1 MLQEKTGKF
10 QDKTVIV
17 TGSGAGIGRE
27 TALRFA
33 RQGAKVVVNSVSESA
48 AAVRDE
54 ILAQGGRAW
63 FFRADVSVAEQAK
76 ALVEFAAE
84 SCGGL
89 DILVNNAGIVPGG
102 SVEQIGEEEW
112 DRAMAVNVKSVYLMS
127 RYALPH
133 LRKTK
138 GNIVSTASVLAV
150 KGAVNRAAYSATKAA
165 MLGLSRSMAKEY
177 VAEGIRVNCV
187 SPGTVLTPSLE
198 GRIAAS
204 PDPEKARE
212 EFLTRQPMRRLLT
225 PGEVADAILYLA
237 GDSALSITGFNLVL
251 DGGMTM

>member
-1 MLQEKTGKF
+1 MF

-54 ILAQGGRAW
+54 ILAQGGLAW
-63 FFRADVSVAEQAK
+63 FYRADVSVAEQAK
-76 ALVEFAAE
+76 ALVEFAAGT
-84 SCGGL
+84 CGGL

-102 SVEQIGEEEW
+102 SVEQVSEEEW
-112 DRAMAVNVKSVYLMS
+112 DRAMTVNVKSVYLMS

-133 LRKTK
+133 LRKSK

-150 KGAVNRAAYSATKAA
+150 KGAVNRAAYSATKGAI
-165 MLGLSRSMAKEY
+165 LGLSRSMAREY

-212 EFLTRQPMRRLLT
+212 EFLSRQPMHRLLT

-237 GDSALSITGFNLVL
+237 GDSALSVTGFNLVL

>member
-1 MLQEKTGKF
+1 MF

-54 ILAQGGRAW
+54 ILAQGGLAW
-63 FFRADVSVAEQAK
+63 FYRADVSVAEQAK
-76 ALVEFAAE
+76 ALVEFAAGT
-84 SCGGL
+84 CGGL

-102 SVEQIGEEEW
+102 SVEQVSEEEW
-112 DRAMAVNVKSVYLMS
+112 DRAMTVNVKSVYLMS

-133 LRKTK
+133 LRKSK

-150 KGAVNRAAYSATKAA
+150 KGAVNRAAYSATKGAI
-165 MLGLSRSMAKEY
+165 LGLSRSMAREY

-204 PDPEKARE
+204 PDPGKARE
-212 EFLTRQPMRRLLT
+212 EFLSRQPMHRLLT

-237 GDSALSITGFNLVL
+237 GDSALSVTGFNLVL

>member
-1 MLQEKTGKF
+1 MF

-33 RQGAKVVVNSVSESA
+33 RQGARVVVNSVSESA
-48 AAVRDE
+48 AAVREE
-54 ILAQGGRAW
+54 IRAEGGQAW
-63 FFRADVSVAEQAK
+63 FYRADVSVAEQAK
-76 ALVEFAAE
+76 ALVEFAVGT
-84 SCGGL
+84 CGQL

-102 SVEQIGEEEW
+102 SVEQVSEEEW

-127 RYALPH
+127 RFALPY
-133 LRKTK
+133 LRKTR
-138 GNIVSTASVLAV
+138 GNIVSTASVLAL

-165 MLGLSRSMAKEY
+165 ILGLSHSMAREY

-204 PDPEKARE
+204 PDPRQARE
-212 EFLTRQPMRRLLT
+212 EFLSRQPMHRLLT

-237 GDSALSITGFNLVL
+237 GDSALSVTGFNLVL

>member
-1 MLQEKTGKF
+1 MLQERTGLF
-10 QDKTVIV
+10 QDKAVLI

-33 RQGAKVVVNSVSESA
+33 RQGARVVVNSVSRSA
-48 AAVRDE
+48 KAVQEE
-54 ILAQGGRAW
+54 IQAEGGQAG
-63 FFRADVSVAEQAK
+63 FFQADVSVAEQAK
-76 ALVEFAAE
+76 ALVEFAVARY
-84 SCGGL
+84 GKL

-102 SVEQIGEEEW
+102 SVEAISEEEW
-112 DRAMAVNVKSVYLMS
+112 DRAMTVNVKSVYLMS
-127 RYALPH
+127 RYALPY
-133 LRKTK
+133 LRQTK

-165 MLGLSRSMAKEY
+165 ILGLSRSMAKEY

-187 SPGTVLTPSLE
+187 SPCTVLTPSLE
-198 GRIAAS
+198 KRIAAS
-204 PDPEKARE
+204 PDPQQARE

>member
-1 MLQEKTGKF
+1 MF
-10 QDKTVIV
+10 QDKTVII

-54 ILAQGGRAW
+54 ILAQGGLAW
-63 FFRADVSVAEQAK
+63 FYRADVSVAEQAK
-76 ALVEFAAE
+76 ALVEFAAGT
-84 SCGGL
+84 CGGL

-102 SVEQIGEEEW
+102 SVEQVSEEEW
-112 DRAMAVNVKSVYLMS
+112 DRAMTVNVKSVYLMS

-133 LRKTK
+133 LRRSK

-150 KGAVNRAAYSATKAA
+150 KGAVNRAAYSATKGAI
-165 MLGLSRSMAKEY
+165 LGLSRSMAREY

-212 EFLTRQPMRRLLT
+212 EFLSRQPMHRLLT

-237 GDSALSITGFNLVL
+237 GDSALSVTGFNLVL

>member
-1 MLQEKTGKF
+1 M
-10 QDKTVIV
+10 
-17 TGSGAGIGRE
+17 
-27 TALRFA
+27 
-33 RQGAKVVVNSVSESA
+33 
-48 AAVRDE
+48 
-54 ILAQGGRAW
+54 
-63 FFRADVSVAEQAK
+63 
-76 ALVEFAAE
+76 EFAAGT
-84 SCGGL
+84 CGGL

-102 SVEQIGEEEW
+102 SVEQVSEEEW
-112 DRAMAVNVKSVYLMS
+112 DRAMTVNVKSVYLMS

-133 LRKTK
+133 LRKSK

-150 KGAVNRAAYSATKAA
+150 KGAVNRAAYSATKGAI
-165 MLGLSRSMAKEY
+165 LGLSRSMAREY

-212 EFLTRQPMRRLLT
+212 EFLSRQPMHRLLT

-237 GDSALSITGFNLVL
+237 GDSALSVTGFNLVL

>member
-1 MLQEKTGKF
+1 MF
-10 QDKTVIV
+10 QDKVVIV

-48 AAVRDE
+48 AAVGEE
-54 ILAQGGRAW
+54 ILAGGGQAC
-63 FFRADVSVAEQAK
+63 FFRGDVSVAQQAK
-76 ALVEFAAE
+76 ALVDFALE
-84 SCGGL
+84 RYGRL
-89 DILVNNAGIVPGG
+89 DVLVNNAGIVPGG
-102 SVEQIGEEEW
+102 SVEQVSEEEW
-112 DRAMAVNVKSVYLMS
+112 DKAMTVNVKSVYLMS

-138 GNIVSTASVLAV
+138 GNIVSTASVLAI
-150 KGAVNRAAYSATKAA
+150 KGAVNRAAYSAAKAA
-165 MLGLSRSMAKEY
+165 ILGLSRSMAKEY

-204 PDPEKARE
+204 PDPAAARE

-237 GDSALSITGFNLVL
+237 GDSALSVTGFNLVL